1 MNREYLKAY
10 WQYKRKAMGR
20 HGTHS
25 PFVYAFVEGALK
37 VHASRYK
44 SIPWPYKTTDGRVA
58 EGLPPLL
65 IRRIVH
71 YFDFSEILFAD
82 PVTGAE
88 VMLIKDDSAVEDTN
102 LPKLAGASFNRL
114 IFYPNSGGQEYG
126 RPYEEFVDLL
136 GEDDVVLYNQPT
148 WYGEGKWWQDYSNHK
163 AVTLG
168 IDLFS
173 IGLLFFSKDFKVP
186 QQFVLKY
193 PL

>member
-1 MNREYLKAY
+1 MDREYIKAY
-10 WQYKRKAMGR
+10 WRYKRKAKGR

-25 PFVYAFVEGALK
+25 PFVYAFIVGALK
-37 VHASRYK
+37 VPAKRYK
-44 SIPWPYKTTDGRVA
+44 GVPWPYKTADGRVA
-58 EGLPPLL
+58 DGLPPLL
-65 IRRIVH
+65 IRRIVY
-71 YFDFSEILFAD
+71 YFDFNEILFAD

-88 VMLIKDDSAVEDTN
+88 VMLIKDDSAAGDTN
-102 LPKLAGASFNRL
+102 LPKLAGTPFKRL
-114 IFYPNSGGQEYG
+114 IFYPDSGGQEYG
-126 RPYEEFVDLL
+126 RPYEAFVGLL

-148 WYGEGKWWQDYSNHK
+148 WHGEGKWWQEYSQHK

-168 IDLFS
+168 IDLFR